1 MNWGL
6 GAWPLHFDRIT
17 GSIFADGG
25 NAWGPRMSPGG
36 FQNPRREALYS
47 VGAEVTG
54 ELLSFYHINML
65 VRSGAALQLA
75 GNKKVQFY
83 VRLGM
88 PF

>member
-1 MNWGL
+1 
-6 GAWPLHFDRIT
+6 
-17 GSIFADGG
+17 
-25 NAWGPRMSPGG
+25 
-36 FQNPRREALYS
+36 

-65 VRSGAALQLA
+65 VRTGAALQLA
-75 GNKKVQFY
+75 GNKKAQFY